1 MRAAS
6 GQPYKNE
13 MTKFL
18 RSYDDDFD
26 ESVLDAQLT
35 VMRSAVVRSDLPTEE
50 NVTVHSIVEI
60 LKNTTGA
67 QTLLDQVCRFTKLL
81 LVVPAT
87 SAMAECCLSAL
98 RRLKTYLRAT
108 WASRCLLYTSPSP
121 RD

>member
-18 RSYDDDFD
+18 QSYDDFD
-26 ESVLDAQLT
+26 ESALDAQLT
-35 VMRSAVVRSDLPTEE
+35 VMSSAVVRSDLPTEE

-67 QTLLDQVCRFTKLL
+67 QTLLDQVCHFTKLL
-81 LVVPAT
+81 LSWCRQHHPRLNVV
-87 SAMAECCLSAL
+87 
-98 RRLKTYLRAT
+98 
-108 WASRCLLYTSPSP
+108 SRPCVV
-121 RD
+121 